1 MTPRCLRALAALVT
15 LGGLAPITA
24 CAQTLAQRVARAPG
38 GRVQFSF
45 ATRDG
50 VCGDGRSY
58 IHLASASSNQVY
70 GSFNDVSSEP
80 CVRGPA
86 RVVLDRAD
94 HQVVG
99 LRVFVGPPANDG
111 AADLGTVGA
120 GDASAYLLQLADTAQ
135 GAVSRDAIM
144 PAMLADSVDNQ
155 PALVALARDR
165 SRSRETRRSAIAWLG
180 RAATVDAS
188 LPTTLVSIATD
199 DDDNQSVRQQALS
212 TLARLPAGGGMA
224 SLITLANDAQG
235 GWVARTA
242 LSVISS
248 SGDPRARDYLR
259 GVVRTAALP
268 DEALAVA
275 IRSFGQ
281 EYATA
286 ADISIIRNAWPKLT
300 GDRAQ
305 DAAISAVARFGG
317 AENVRWLLSLAQD
330 MSTTSSIRRRA
341 LEGAAQA
348 GAHTADLVSL
358 YDGTTDPQL
367 KDAVISALGQT
378 GDRAATDK
386 LIAIA
391 RNDDSAAA
399 RRRAVAVLGRSS
411 DPRAKAAL
419 EALVE
424 RRP

>member
-1 MTPRCLRALAALVT
+1 MTPRRLRALAALVT
-15 LGGLAPITA
+15 LGGLAPIA
-24 CAQTLAQRVARAPG
+24 ARAQTLAQRVARAPE

-58 IHLASASSNQVY
+58 IHLSSASSNQVY
-70 GSFNDVSSEP
+70 GSFDDVSSEP
-80 CVRGPA
+80 CMRGPA
-86 RVVLDRAD
+86 RVVLDRAE

-99 LRVFVGPPANDG
+99 LRVFVGPPSNDG
-111 AADLGTVGA
+111 AADLGTVSA

-135 GAVSRDAIM
+135 GAVSRDAIL

-155 PALVALARDR
+155 RALVVLARDR
-165 SRSRETRRSAIAWLG
+165 TRSRETRRSAIAWLG
-180 RAATVDAS
+180 RVAGADRS
-188 LPTTLVSIATD
+188 LPATLVSIAAD
-199 DDDNQSVRQQALS
+199 DEDNPSVRQQALS
-212 TLARLPAGGGMA
+212 TLARLPGGGGMA
-224 SLITLANDAQG
+224 SLITLADDAQG

-259 GVVRTAALP
+259 GVVRKAALP

-286 ADISIIRNAWPKLT
+286 ADISTIRDAWPKLV

-305 DAAISAVARFGG
+305 DAALSAVARFGG
-317 AENVRWLLSLAQD
+317 PENVRWLLSMAQD
-330 MSTTSSIRRRA
+330 MGTTSSVRRRA
-341 LEGAAQA
+341 LDGAAQA

-367 KDAVISALGQT
+367 KDAAIAALSQI